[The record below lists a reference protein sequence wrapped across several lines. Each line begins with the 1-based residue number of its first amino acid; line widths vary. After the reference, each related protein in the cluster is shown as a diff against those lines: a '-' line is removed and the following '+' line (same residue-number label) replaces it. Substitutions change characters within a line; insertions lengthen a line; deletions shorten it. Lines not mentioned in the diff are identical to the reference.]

1 MVRLE
6 VLTARLWSLASCA
19 RSVLNIW
26 AADQSRVPEA
36 QAMAVALAR
45 ANAMAARGAWA
56 SSGERHPSP
65 SGASLV
71 ETFRGHTAH

>member
-45 ANAMAARGAWA
+45 ANAMAARGAWVHMA
-56 SSGERHPSP
+56 VEKVCSGTT
-65 SGASLV
+65 L
-71 ETFRGHTAH
+71 RGYGNGYG